1 MDPVKAPT
9 QPIALPCKLDRPFC
23 FKLLLATSSP
33 QNPAQKFNRSQLVA
47 YDEQGNPIQING
59 RVKLITG
66 HLIRSVGSH
75 VLFMKGVFNQTSGYL
90 DVEAT
95 FDNFFRNLAPDL
107 QSKYSVDEFRM
118 TFGGVRFFG
127 SCGNGWLGQRYLMEF
142 SCHIRQ
148 LSNAFYT
155 KHPQILRTGT
165 INNDDGSTPS
175 ALDRPSKMLFVADDL
190 TYQHIISQQEEY
202 MVYGNREE
210 LVQHRVALQ
219 TKIQA
224 MQRRTL
230 AAQAVF
236 GYKWKALPDLVQQF
250 LGSGFEGN
258 KQYFNLNFTHSPV
271 SPHFDKA
278 GFAGTNDFSGAGRS
292 IATMRLE
299 GGPVHI
305 ILQELPSR
313 AQNRFP
319 VAIYF
324 TADNFETWGLTGNA
338 RFLTNHGVYPLTVPS
353 MGATDPQ
360 PHSIHC
366 TGYVGCNMSLTFTYG
381 DVSQAEWQS

>member
-1 MDPVKAPT
+1 MQGNSHFENNLEQTPIHQQDPDVERKIMALKRDLEAVKEESSSIKKAKQASTNSEEIQQNEATLRNLVARRKKLEKSIRELVLTEEQKVKAREAKRRSQQKYRANQGKTIISAKAEIKCLADTVITLKSAAPMEIPGPIDLSNDNMTEPIAESNLVTKRKSRRELSIIETAMDPVKAPT

-107 QSKYSVDEFRM
+107 QSIYSVDEFRM

-142 SCHIRQ
+142 SCHVRQ

-190 TYQHIISQQEEY
+190 TYQHWKHY
-202 MVYGNREE
+202 
-210 LVQHRVALQ
+210 
-219 TKIQA
+219 
-224 MQRRTL
+224 
-230 AAQAVF
+230 F
-236 GYKWKALPDLVQQF
+236 GCSKF
-250 LGSGFEGN
+250 RGC
-258 KQYFNLNFTHSPV
+258 
-271 SPHFDKA
+271 
-278 GFAGTNDFSGAGRS
+278 
-292 IATMRLE
+292 
-299 GGPVHI
+299 
-305 ILQELPSR
+305 
-313 AQNRFP
+313 
-319 VAIYF
+319 
-324 TADNFETWGLTGNA
+324 
-338 RFLTNHGVYPLTVPS
+338 RFL
-353 MGATDPQ
+353 
-360 PHSIHC
+360 
-366 TGYVGCNMSLTFTYG
+366 
-381 DVSQAEWQS
+381 